1 MVPACGNG
9 YMILQVKIY
18 LRRRPVEKAE
28 GKSKTLSKKLVIFY
42 VDSVNTIH
50 SSKSHSFWGYQDKIP
65 RGKNPTKSH
74 VGKIPQNPRGQNPR
88 GQDTYILFCSLK
100 YVATLGISTCNN
112 NWPVYFTRVQSFKIV
127 QYII

>member
-42 VDSVNTIH
+42 VDSVNAIN

-65 RGKNPTKSH
+65 CRKKSQRTKSH
-74 VGKIPQNPRGQNPR
+74 EEKIPRGKIPR

-100 YVATLGISTCNN
+100 YVETLGISTCNN
-112 NWPVYFTRVQSFKIV
+112 N
-127 QYII
+127 